1 MIPGVRQKIYKV
13 SLDHYVVVVQ
23 LLSSV
28 CLFVTPWSAA
38 HQAPLSFT
46 ISWNLL
52 KLIFIE
58 LVMPFNHL
66 ILCRL
71 LLLPSIF
78 LSIRIFSNDLA
89 FHIRWQ
95 KYWNFSFSISPSNEQ
110 AGLLSFRIDW
120 FDFFAVQ
127 GTLESLLQHHNLKAS
142 ILWLLA
148 FFMEQ
153 FSHPYIVT
161 RKTIALTMQT
171 FVSKV
176 MSLLFNML
184 SSFVIAFLPRSK
196 HFPISW
202 LQSERM
208 AEIQKSNNPKC

>member
-66 ILCRL
+66 ILCSSL

-78 LSIRIFSNDLA
+78 PSIRVFSSELA
-89 FHIRWQ
+89 
-95 KYWNFSFSISPSNEQ
+95 
-110 AGLLSFRIDW
+110 LLI
-120 FDFFAVQ
+120 
-127 GTLESLLQHHNLKAS
+127 K
-142 ILWLLA
+142 
-148 FFMEQ
+148 
-153 FSHPYIVT
+153 
-161 RKTIALTMQT
+161 
-171 FVSKV
+171 
-176 MSLLFNML
+176 
-184 SSFVIAFLPRSK
+184 
-196 HFPISW
+196 
-202 LQSERM
+202 
-208 AEIQKSNNPKC
+208 

>member
-46 ISWNLL
+46 ISWSLL

-120 FDFFAVQ
+120 FDFLAV
-127 GTLESLLQHHNLKAS
+127 
-142 ILWLLA
+142 
-148 FFMEQ
+148 
-153 FSHPYIVT
+153 
-161 RKTIALTMQT
+161 
-171 FVSKV
+171 
-176 MSLLFNML
+176 
-184 SSFVIAFLPRSK
+184 
-196 HFPISW
+196 
-202 LQSERM
+202 
-208 AEIQKSNNPKC
+208 